1 MERQGAAGAP
11 VHRSVTLTGMK
22 AGTLAGIAAAAAV
35 AVVAFAVHLELSAR
49 ARVDNELR
57 ALRTQVSTDLDQHR
71 ISASRAAVLDSR
83 LGQVRRQIREDDVR
97 HAQKLLDGVK
107 AALESRTR
115 SA

>member
-1 MERQGAAGAP
+1 
-11 VHRSVTLTGMK
+11 MK

-71 ISASRAAVLDSR
+71 ISASRAAVLDGR